1 MRISLL
7 VTAGPGIG
15 RAGHAGPGKPLYVGR
30 GVVAHLRVPEDPSLL
45 NVHFEIECS
54 ETVCRL
60 RDMSGPAG
68 TKVNGQLVRA
78 AELKEGDVIAAG
90 KSTFEVRSPSAMPP
104 APATGAVQTMIR
116 PAPTTV
122 HSGPRSVID
131 VLRREPDRL
140 FVLLDAFR
148 DSAIGTALANGG
160 EKHQPLY
167 ENARGDQA
175 LFVAPHL
182 VELTPTKPFTESLLT
197 AGWGKSWG
205 VFLTCKLPFDELLK
219 HLRDCLTVRL
229 VGGKPVYFRFYDPRV
244 LRGFLPS
251 CTADEGAAFFGPISA
266 FLMEAEQ
273 PTGLLRLTPPTKSA
287 AVAVT
292 PPR

>member
-15 RAGHAGPGKPLYVGR
+15 RSGQAGPGKPLYVGR

-54 ETVCRL
+54 DSVCRL

-68 TKVNGQLVRA
+68 TKVNGELVRA
-78 AELKEGDVIAAG
+78 AELKEGDVITAG
-90 KSTFEVRSPSAMPP
+90 KSTFEVRPP
-104 APATGAVQTMIR
+104 AAVPPPATGAAPTVIR
-116 PAPTTV
+116 PAPATV
-122 HSGPRSVID
+122 HSGPRPVID

-140 FVLLDAFR
+140 FVLLDALR
-148 DSAIGTALANGG
+148 DSAIHSALANGG
-160 EKHQPLY
+160 EKHQALY
-167 ENARGDQA
+167 ENPQGEQSA
-175 LFVAPHL
+175 FVAPHL
-182 VELTPTKPFTESLLT
+182 VELTPAGPFTESLLA

-205 VFLTCKLPFDELLK
+205 IFLTCKEPFDALLE

-251 CTADEGAAFFGPISA
+251 CTADEGAAFFGPVSA
-266 FLMEAEQ
+266 FLIESEQ
-273 PTGLLRLTPPTKSA
+273 PSALMRLTPPTKSA
-287 AVAVT
+287 SVLVV
-292 PPR
+292 PPH